1 MERSI
6 RLSEVVRRLE
16 SDGRLVARPSSDPE
30 IVGISDDSRR
40 VRSGDLFCAWSGT
53 NVDGH
58 AFVAA
63 AERAGAVA
71 ALVDRVVPAASLPQV
86 VVRDGRRAAAVA
98 ASAVYGD
105 PQDRL
110 RLVGVTGTNGKTTTT
125 WLVRHLLG
133 ARLRT
138 ASIGTLGVILDDDE
152 PLAGSEALTTPGPV
166 ELARVL
172 ADLVARGIEAVAMEV
187 SSHALDQGRVHALG
201 FDVAVFTNLSRDH
214 LDYHGTESAYR
225 AAKYLLADRVR

>member
-1 MERSI
+1 
-6 RLSEVVRRLE
+6 
-16 SDGRLVARPSSDPE
+16 
-30 IVGISDDSRR
+30 
-40 VRSGDLFCAWSGT
+40 
-53 NVDGH
+53 
-58 AFVAA
+58 
-63 AERAGAVA
+63 
-71 ALVDRVVPAASLPQV
+71 
-86 VVRDGRRAAAVA
+86 
-98 ASAVYGD
+98 
-105 PQDRL
+105 
-110 RLVGVTGTNGKTTTT
+110 
-125 WLVRHLLG
+125 LG

-225 AAKYLLADRVR
+225 AAKYLLADRVREGGALVLNADDAAWDALGGRDGRVLRFTTEGRP